1 MPIRIV
7 LPLAVS
13 AAFLAGCV
21 DQNANSGSTS
31 TRFLV
36 SQDGMIPAGVPC
48 DRIRADVRDTIAGCE
63 TSLRNLSEEQR
74 TRQAIIDLNEKF
86 DTEVQTVINFDFD
99 RDELRPD
106 ARAILDQQA
115 AWIRQYDD
123 VHFSVFGHTDLV
135 GSTDYNFDLAKR
147 RADAAVSYLVSRGV
161 PAEQLQSV
169 VSFGETRPIIQ
180 TARREETNRRA
191 VTEVSGYLRL
201 KNVALVP
208 VACGAIDSSYVASY
222 PGCIDDVDAEPDRT
236 STPPASPPRG
246 VTNLETEYES
256 RSGDLRGFARDTT
269 DSDGNRTRESGGT
282 TGGTFNSSTGEV
294 DNPRT
299 ETSASVEETSSEN
312 TNTASWSGRAGGET
326 VSAPENP

>member
-7 LPLAVS
+7 LPLAFS

-21 DQNANSGSTS
+21 DQTTSSNS

-36 SQDGMIPAGVPC
+36 SQNGMIPAGVPC
-48 DRIRADVRDTIAGCE
+48 DRIRADLRESIAGCE
-63 TSLRNLSEEQR
+63 TSLRDLNEDQR

-86 DTEVQTVINFDFD
+86 DAEVQTVINFDFD

-115 AWIRQYDD
+115 AWIRQYPDI
-123 VHFSVFGHTDLV
+123 HFSVFGHTDLV
-135 GSTDYNFDLAKR
+135 GSNDYNFDLAKR
-147 RADAAVSYLVSRGV
+147 RADAAVAYLISRGID
-161 PAEQLQSV
+161 AGQLQSV

-208 VACGAIDSSYVASY
+208 VPCGAIESSYVASY
-222 PGCIDDVDAEPDRT
+222 PGCIDDVTVIPDRRSNPPVAEPGQ
-236 STPPASPPRG
+236 P
-246 VTNLETEYES
+246 TNLEAEYG
-256 RSGDLRGFARDTT
+256 SGDQTGNAYDRT
-269 DSDGNRTRESGGT
+269 DEDGNRERGSGGT
-282 TGGTFNSSTGEV
+282 VGGT
-294 DNPRT
+294 DT
-299 ETSASVEETSSEN
+299 ETQINEPAGGTDSLE
-312 TNTASWSGRAGGET
+312 ASWSGGAGSASI
-326 VSAPENP
+326 SAPLNEDGTVDVENVQFGQ

>member
-7 LPLAVS
+7 LPLVAS

-21 DQNANSGSTS
+21 DQTANSSS

-36 SQDGMIPAGVPC
+36 SQNGTIPAGVPC
-48 DRIRADVRDTIAGCE
+48 DRIRAELRESIAGCE
-63 TSLRNLSEEQR
+63 TSLRDLSEEQR

-86 DTEVQTVINFDFD
+86 NAEVQTVINFDFD

-106 ARAILDQQA
+106 ARAVLDQQA

-135 GSTDYNFDLAKR
+135 GSNDYNFDLAKR
-147 RADAAVSYLVSRGV
+147 RADAAVAYLISRGV

-180 TARREETNRRA
+180 TTRREETNRRA

-201 KNVALVP
+201 KSVTLVP
-208 VACGAIDSSYVASY
+208 VACSAIAGGYVASY
-222 PGCIDDVDAEPDRT
+222 PGCIDDVSEAPNRP
-236 STPPASPPRG
+236 SIPPSNPPSG
-246 VTNLETEYES
+246 GGSNIETEYES
-256 RSGDLRGFARDTT
+256 RSGDQRGFARDTT
-269 DSDGNRTRESGGT
+269 DSDGNRTRESGGS
-282 TGGTFNSSTGEV
+282 TGGTVNSSTGAV
-294 DNPRT
+294 DNART
-299 ETSASVEETSSEN
+299 ETSASVQETSSGA

-326 VSAPENP
+326 VSAPAD